1 MRERAD
7 APPHAFARALTVG
20 DHSPLEGRG
29 LVELR
34 YGHYRGV
41 RRYCRC
47 RSRGECPHT
56 CLSSRSTAR
65 LCGTSLR
72 PLSLWSSSLRS
83 GPPLLRPRGHRR
95 RTFYLPFHVC
105 WYVVPVGAS
114 ALVVCLR
121 WYTCACGPVTA
132 VTHLFPYLRM
142 KSARRSAARM
152 GGPAELDGLPPKATN
167 VAAYR
172 RHQRLRA
179 ASPERH
185 LIGVGDSNGNG
196 SMSSGGDRRSSSSE
210 ERSHVAAAAAAAVA
224 DHTLMETATK
234 ELNKDCD
241 GVEDLS
247 GACEGPADM
256 AQVPARAAKARPQSS
271 SPPLATRLRRR
282 LASALGSIS
291 SDGSKPDSMGHA
303 SSLNQ
308 LSSSTGTASPGG
320 STPGRGSVASS
331 RLSKRS
337 RSSRTQRRSRAQSSV
352 PEDASTETPSVN
364 GKPSSQSSSR
374 SVLSSLLLKRKSRRL
389 SSMAGADGGGVD
401 GRGGARSP
409 PLPRGRGASR
419 KSSSRASPDNAAY
432 LIRGGAAGDVTARME
447 ADAAAEA
454 EEAAAR
460 FAAQGSASIT
470 GSRAPRRSSSRT
482 SSVSRVSSMEGRP
495 QYLEETDLGMTMIR
509 VPDGAAIP
517 APGDPMPL
525 SWQRLLFSL
534 RGHVLTLH
542 YMTPEDIVQAADEP
556 FLRGNDAPRMALE
569 PPSNSSGVQAMALS
583 GPQDMVTGSLVDD
596 DDCDDCSSDDPAAV
610 GPLREATMEQLRAGR
625 PLPSPSPARR
635 LARGRD
641 VRDVSGRQRA
651 VSVVGSNVSS
661 DAGGSAKAGSAPSFP
676 DAVDEVGFK
685 VQEAS
690 GVNHADVSEV
700 TMEVDV
706 ATATF
711 NLSGFPD
718 LPPSVYALPDARHAA
733 RWKAATEV
741 AGRRSIGDFY
751 VMGKVL
757 GAGAFGKVYEAEDR
771 HTHDIHAVKVVS
783 FTGGDARRDERVR
796 REVAI
801 VCELRHPG
809 IVRTHRVIKLQRQV
823 YFAMEV
829 MRGGDL
835 FDYCSSFPNLSE
847 DHIVHIAQGILRS
860 VAFLHS
866 VGVVHRY
873 VI

>member
-1 MRERAD
+1 
-7 APPHAFARALTVG
+7 
-20 DHSPLEGRG
+20 
-29 LVELR
+29 
-34 YGHYRGV
+34 
-41 RRYCRC
+41 
-47 RSRGECPHT
+47 
-56 CLSSRSTAR
+56 
-65 LCGTSLR
+65 
-72 PLSLWSSSLRS
+72 
-83 GPPLLRPRGHRR
+83 
-95 RTFYLPFHVC
+95 
-105 WYVVPVGAS
+105 
-114 ALVVCLR
+114 
-121 WYTCACGPVTA
+121 
-132 VTHLFPYLRM
+132 
-142 KSARRSAARM
+142 M
-152 GGPAELDGLPPKATN
+152 GGPAELDGLPPKATD

-185 LIGVGDSNGNG
+185 LVGVGDSNGNG
-196 SMSSGGDRRSSSSE
+196 SMSSGGDHRSSSSE

-241 GVEDLS
+241 RVEDLS
-247 GACEGPADM
+247 GACQGPADM
-256 AQVPARAAKARPQSS
+256 ARVPVRAVKAQPQSS

-291 SDGSKPDSMGHA
+291 SDGSKQDSVGHA

-308 LSSSTGTASPGG
+308 LSSSSTGTATPGG

-389 SSMAGADGGGVD
+389 SSMAGADGGGGD
-401 GRGGARSP
+401 GRGGARTP
-409 PLPRGRGASR
+409 PVPRGRGGSR
-419 KSSSRASPDNAAY
+419 KSSSGASPDNATY
-432 LIRGGAAGDVTARME
+432 LIRGGAADDVTASME
-447 ADAAAEA
+447 VDAAAEA
-454 EEAAAR
+454 EAAAAR
-460 FAAQGSASIT
+460 FAAQGSPSSA
-470 GSRAPRRSSSRT
+470 GSRVPRRSSSRT

-495 QYLEETDLGMTMIR
+495 QYMEETDLGMTMVR

-556 FLRGNDAPRMALE
+556 FLRGNDAPRLALE
-569 PPSNSSGVQAMALS
+569 PPSHSSGVQAVTMS
-583 GPQDMVTGSLVDD
+583 GPQYMVTGSLVDD

-610 GPLREATMEQLRAGR
+610 GPLREATIEQLRAGR
-625 PLPSPSPARR
+625 PSPSPSPARR
-635 LARGRD
+635 LARGRE

-676 DAVDEVGFK
+676 DGVDEVGFK

-706 ATATF
+706 AAATF

-718 LPPSVYALPDARHAA
+718 LSPSVYALPDARHAA

-771 HTHDIHAVKVVS
+771 LTHEVHAVKVVS

-835 FDYCSSFPNLSE
+835 FDYCSSFPNLAE